1 MKRFISGDW
10 GTTNLRLR
18 LVDSENQHILSEI
31 TSSQGIATT
40 FGEWQQ
46 RASDHRLSFY
56 QSILLRQ
63 IHHLQEQTHF
73 PLEGLPLV
81 LSGMA
86 SSSLGMLELPYQP
99 VPFSATGEE
108 LCRRD
113 IPASADFHHHI
124 LLVSGVRTDDD
135 VMRGEETQ
143 LIGCLSEGD
152 KGERL
157 FIFPGTHSKHVRVR
171 DGQALSFSTFM
182 TGEFFHLLSAKSILA
197 GSVAPPPSQASF
209 PSQASLPP
217 SFEKGVEDS
226 RHSSLLHHAFLVR
239 TNQLLGHLSKE
250 DNYYYLSG
258 LLIGEELRHLSAAH
272 PSPSIPPIPL
282 TIVSTGRLQE
292 YYLVACHHLG
302 LTDIDI
308 VDADQA
314 LIKGHCIL
322 LDLPAGSMP

>member
-18 LVDSENQHILSEI
+18 LVDSENQQVLGEI
-31 TSSQGIATT
+31 TSSQGIAAT

-46 RASDHRLSFY
+46 RASDGQQRGSQRLSFY

-63 IHHLQEQTHF
+63 IHLLQEQAHLS
-73 PLEGLPLV
+73 LEGLPLV

-99 VPFSATGEE
+99 VPFGATGKE
-108 LCRRD
+108 LYRRD
-113 IPASADFHHHI
+113 IPASTDFHHHI
-124 LLVSGVRTDDD
+124 LLVSGVRTADD

-143 LIGCLSEGD
+143 LIGCLPPGD
-152 KGERL
+152 KSERL

-171 DGQALSFSTFM
+171 DGQALSFSTYM
-182 TGEFFHLLSAKSILA
+182 TGEFFHLLSTNSILA
-197 GSVAPPPSQASF
+197 GSVTLPSSQVPLPYSQAV
-209 PSQASLPP
+209 LPP
-217 SFEKGVEDS
+217 SFKKGLEDS
-226 RHSSLLHHAFLVR
+226 RHSGLLHNAFLVR

-258 LLIGEELRHLSAAH
+258 LLIGEELRY
-272 PSPSIPPIPL
+272 IPPILL

-292 YYLVACHHLG
+292 HYLAACHHLG
-302 LTDIDI
+302 HTGIDI
-308 VDADQA
+308 VDADRA

-322 LDLPAGSMP
+322 LDLPTGNE

>member
-1 MKRFISGDW
+1 MKCFISGDW

-18 LVDSENQHILSEI
+18 LVDMDRQQVLGEI

-46 RASDHRLSFY
+46 CTSDQRLSFY
-56 QSILLRQ
+56 QSILLHQ
-63 IHHLQEQTHF
+63 IHHLQEQAQL
-73 PLEGLPLV
+73 PLEDLPLV

-99 VPFSATGEE
+99 VPFGATGED
-108 LCRRD
+108 LYRRD
-113 IPASADFHHHI
+113 IPASPGFRHRI

-143 LIGCLSEGD
+143 LIGALSPGD
-152 KGERL
+152 KGEHI
-157 FIFPGTHSKHVRVR
+157 FIFPGTHSKHIQVR
-171 DGQALSFSTFM
+171 DGQALSFSTYM

-197 GSVAPPPSQASF
+197 GSVAPPSSQT
-209 PSQASLPP
+209 PLPP
-217 SFEKGVEDS
+217 SFKKGVEDS
-226 RHSSLLHHAFLVR
+226 RHSSLLHSAFLVR

-258 LLIGEELRHLSAAH
+258 LLIGEELKYLSTAH
-272 PSPSIPPIPL
+272 PSLSIPPISV
-282 TIVSTGRLQE
+282 TIVSAGRLQE
-292 YYLVACHHLG
+292 NYSAACHHLG
-302 LTDIDI
+302 LAGVDL
-308 VDADQA
+308 VDADRA

-322 LDLPAGSMP
+322 LD